1 MVVKPPHFNDNKLN
15 NNKHTFRSCAFRCVC
30 EWCFESSLRLSCPQF
45 MIWQSMKRSVSAII
59 TIHLWSSHTH
69 TTNSHDTRKLFLF
82 GYWIICLIFI
92 CATEMASE
100 WGLFWF
106 CTKVDKRRLQ
116 VSVRWDVEIGL
127 SQSVC
132 SNEVDR
138 IQDRVHNR
146 PELKWH
152 FKRRLAEN
160 TNKLIDVGP
169 NLVEIRWR
177 QRENR
182 RKFVALHINKINS
195 CRNTE
200 IHQRHT
206 YKRLWAI
213 WVWMNNARKSLRI
226 CSWRTAA
233 PRVHKQLEFMCWPTA
248 VRDDITHH
256 HLLNKNVYAQLL
268 RRWNFSFSQIIFCC
282 QGVHYIFHSFD
293 FVCVCVF
300 CTVKACFC
308 PFSFNSHSVLS
319 TMTLFLR
326 LQKSPISL
334 FYRFFFII
342 FIRAPTMI
350 FMHVLFPTRI
360 IGVFYTYHFA

>member
-1 MVVKPPHFNDNKLN
+1 MCISVWLRVVLWKQSAVVSPSIYDLTEYEAKCFSDN
-15 NNKHTFRSCAFRCVC
+15 HYPFVVFT
-30 EWCFESSLRLSCPQF
+30 
-45 MIWQSMKRSVSAII
+45 
-59 TIHLWSSHTH
+59 HTH

-182 RKFVALHINKINS
+182 RKFGALHINKIKS

-233 PRVHKQLEFMCWPTA
+233 PRTQT
-248 VRDDITHH
+248 
-256 HLLNKNVYAQLL
+256 
-268 RRWNFSFSQIIFCC
+268 
-282 QGVHYIFHSFD
+282 
-293 FVCVCVF
+293 
-300 CTVKACFC
+300 
-308 PFSFNSHSVLS
+308 
-319 TMTLFLR
+319 
-326 LQKSPISL
+326 
-334 FYRFFFII
+334 
-342 FIRAPTMI
+342 
-350 FMHVLFPTRI
+350 TRI
-360 IGVFYTYHFA
+360 YVLAHRRLWWYHPSSSFE